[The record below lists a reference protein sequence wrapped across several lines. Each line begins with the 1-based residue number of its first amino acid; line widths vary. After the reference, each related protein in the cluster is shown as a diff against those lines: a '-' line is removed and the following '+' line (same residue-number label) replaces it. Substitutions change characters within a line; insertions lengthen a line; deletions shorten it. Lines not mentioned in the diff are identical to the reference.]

1 VAARDLYTVLGVS
14 KSASDKEIRQ
24 AYRRLAREHHPDL
37 NPNDKA
43 AEMRFREISEAY
55 EVLSDK
61 QKRAQYD
68 RFGHIGNGRP
78 GTSYGTGFG
87 DLFGSSGFGASG
99 FRSSP
104 GMEDLIDQLLQ
115 GVGRKRP
122 GAGAARRGQDLEQ
135 PIEITLAEAIR
146 GATRRI
152 QVAQPGEPSKTL
164 EVTIQPGVDTGTRIR
179 MSGQGNP
186 GFGGAAAGDLILT
199 VRVTPDPRFQRDGD
213 DLSTTVEAPFY
224 RAALGGEVEVPTPT
238 GGRLALS
245 LPAGTRAGQR
255 FRLTGQGMPRLSGA
269 GRGDLYAEIRLTV
282 PDGLTERERSL
293 ISELAA
299 LRGEP
304 AK

>member
-1 VAARDLYTVLGVS
+1 MPVHDLYAVLGVS

-78 GTSYGTGFG
+78 GASYDPGFG
-87 DLFGSSGFGASG
+87 DLFGGSG
-99 FRSSP
+99 FRGSA

-122 GAGAARRGQDLEQ
+122 GAGGARRGQDVEQ
-135 PIEITLAEAIR
+135 PIEITLAEAIQ
-146 GATRRI
+146 GTTRRI
-152 QVAQPGEPSKTL
+152 QVAQPGEPSRTL

-179 MSGQGNP
+179 MGGQGNP
-186 GFGGAAAGDLILT
+186 GFGGAAAGDLMLT
-199 VRVTPDPRFQRDGD
+199 VRVVPDPRFQRDGD
-213 DLSTTVEAPFY
+213 DLSTTVDTPFY
-224 RAALGGEVEVPTPT
+224 RAALGGEVDVPTPT
-238 GGRLALS
+238 GARLALS
-245 LPAGTRAGQR
+245 IPAGTRGGQR
-255 FRLTGQGMPRLSGA
+255 FRLAGQGMPRLGGV

-282 PDGLTERERSL
+282 PDGLTDRERSL

-299 LRGEP
+299 MRGEP
-304 AK
+304 VK